1 MPLSGVRYRV
11 VNRGGENIR
20 LAFRGKK
27 TVVEAKNLKTGAMH
41 TESEFK
47 HDRLKKRMMKQ
58 HG

>member
-11 VNRGGENIR
+11 ERRGGDKIR
-20 LAFRGKK
+20 LAFRGKG
-27 TVVEAKNLKTGAMH
+27 TVVEAKNLDTGAMH

-47 HDRLKKRMMKQ
+47 HDRLKKRMMKK